1 MLYRYGMVI
10 ANAVIR
16 IGGHM
21 SSDKHAEILKFIH
34 SLNSAN
40 AAVKVDTD
48 LIATGALDSLS
59 VMELI
64 AFLSDY
70 FKITIPAS
78 DVTPTKLKSVV
89 TLAAL
94 VEARET

>member
-1 MLYRYGMVI
+1 
-10 ANAVIR
+10 
-16 IGGHM
+16 M
-21 SSDKHAEILKFIH
+21 SRDKHTEILKFIH

-40 AAVKVDTD
+40 AAVEVDTD

-59 VMELI
+59 VMQLI
-64 AFLSDY
+64 AFLSDN

-78 DVTPTKLKSVV
+78 DVTPTRLKSVE

-94 VEARET
+94 VEERE